1 MLMGLLD
8 DLLDVFRKKEEL
20 VEFPEEE
27 EEKKQILVRVE
38 TLKDFVDTERISRL
52 LKDGNI
58 VFLKVAELQR
68 HDLGEFRNCVEK
80 LKRNSRRF
88 NWDIVGIEEGY
99 LILTPPA
106 VRIER

>member
-1 MLMGLLD
+1 MGLLD

-88 NWDIVGIEEGY
+88 GWDIVGLEDGY
-99 LILTPPA
+99 LVLTPQFA
-106 VRIER
+106 RVER

>member
-1 MLMGLLD
+1 MLVGLLD
-8 DLLDVFRKKEEL
+8 DLLDVFRKKEEM

-27 EEKKQILVRVE
+27 KEKKQILVRVE

-88 NWDIVGIEEGY
+88 GWDIVGLED
-99 LILTPPA
+99 A
-106 VRIER
+106 VFA

>member
-1 MLMGLLD
+1 MGLLD
-8 DLLDVFRKKEEL
+8 DLLGVLRKKEEL
-20 VEFPEEE
+20 VEFPAEEG
-27 EEKKQILVRVE
+27 EKEQILVRIE
-38 TLKDFVDTERISRL
+38 TLKDFVDIERISRL

-88 NWDIVGIEEGY
+88 GWDIVGIEEGY
-99 LILTPPA
+99 LVLTPQFA
-106 VRIER
+106 RIER